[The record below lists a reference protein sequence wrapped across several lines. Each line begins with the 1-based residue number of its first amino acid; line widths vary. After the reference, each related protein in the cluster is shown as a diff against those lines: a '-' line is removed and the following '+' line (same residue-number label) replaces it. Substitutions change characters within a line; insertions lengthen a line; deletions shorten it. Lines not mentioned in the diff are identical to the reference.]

1 MKTSSLLLAMLAVIP
16 VMHSQADVLEL
27 KNGKTLTGKYV
38 GGTAG
43 TIRFETSAGVQ
54 VIETAQALALTF
66 TGGGATTAAPST
78 GTATPAAA
86 PAVTSITIPAGTALL
101 VRLVDPVSSKDP
113 QGKRFTTTLESD
125 LAVNGVVVAK
135 VGTKVYGRI
144 QSAQQARRYTGQ
156 SKLDLRL
163 TEVAIGPNLVPIVT
177 SGFTDAG
184 SKSVGK
190 AARGAA
196 AGAAIGAIA
205 DGGDGAA
212 KGAAIGAVASGVK
225 KGETV
230 SISPGTLLDFKLQQ
244 PLAVSVAK

>member
-1 MKTSSLLLAMLAVIP
+1 MKTPSMLLTLLAVLTAA
-16 VMHSQADVLEL
+16 HTQADVLEL
-27 KNGKTLTGKYV
+27 KNGKTLNGKFA

-43 TIRFETSAGVQ
+43 TIRFETTEGVQ
-54 VIETAQALALTF
+54 VIETAQALAMTF
-66 TGGGATTAAPST
+66 TAGG
-78 GTATPAAA
+78 AAA
-86 PAVTSITIPAGTALL
+86 PASSSITVPAGTSLL

-135 VGTKVYGRI
+135 AGTKVYGRI
-144 QSAQQARRYTGQ
+144 QSAQQARRFTGQ
-156 SKLDLRL
+156 SKIDLRL
-163 TEVAIGPNLVPIVT
+163 TEVAVGPNLVPIMT
-177 SGFTDAG
+177 SGYTDAG
-184 SKSVGK
+184 AKSVGK

-205 DGGDGAA
+205 DGGEGAG

-230 SISPGTLLDFKLQQ
+230 SISPGTLLEFKLQQ
-244 PLAVSVAK
+244 PLAVNVAK